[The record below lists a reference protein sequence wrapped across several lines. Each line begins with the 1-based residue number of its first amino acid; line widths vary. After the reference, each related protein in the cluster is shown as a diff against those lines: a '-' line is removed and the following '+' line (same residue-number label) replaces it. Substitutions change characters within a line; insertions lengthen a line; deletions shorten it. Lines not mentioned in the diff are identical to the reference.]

1 VRFSRHAK
9 KNKARGLGLCVADA
23 EQVIDTAIKI
33 DSDPDGLSRY
43 TGYVRGIRVRVVVAL
58 DDPEFI
64 VTIHERGN

>member
-9 KNKARGLGLCVADA
+9 NKARALGLFVADA
-23 EQVIDTAIKI
+23 EHVIASAIRI
-33 DSDPDGLSRY
+33 DSDPHGLPRY